1 MTLSGVLKPT
11 IKLDDFQTSRS
22 DTEEKREL
30 LQSEWEFKYRFQL
43 ITTYNELVRRVNTTK
58 ALRWLNTRPLGNEGE
73 SEAGSTEG
81 EANCRLHPL
90 IHTLLHFNLA
100 QDMGKRQE
108 SIGETRK
115 SPHPLGP
122 HNH

>member
-58 ALRWLNTRPLGNEGE
+58 ALRWLNTRPFGN
-73 SEAGSTEG
+73 
-81 EANCRLHPL
+81 
-90 IHTLLHFNLA
+90 
-100 QDMGKRQE
+100 
-108 SIGETRK
+108 
-115 SPHPLGP
+115 
-122 HNH
+122 